1 MLFLGLGVALSAFYF
16 FVVDGWL
23 ASSLLYSLIGLV
35 GVVGIPVGVAIF
47 RPRVMLPWWLI
58 AAGMFL
64 FVCGDLLS
72 TIHDYVT
79 DSEIPFPWYSD
90 ILYVLGYPFV
100 AVGLIG
106 LVRAQNEWRDRSAL
120 IDSLIVAVGA
130 GSLSWVFLISPSLNN
145 DSLSLSARIVSLA
158 YPVADL
164 ALLALAIRF
173 FTSSGTRNAAACFLV
188 AGIGLMLAADALFGA
203 DVMAGGAETGVIA
216 DIGWLFSYIFF
227 GVAALHPSMRMLD
240 QSTETLT
247 PGWVSF
253 RRLSMLSV
261 VALVGPAWLTIRY
274 SRGESSDVVAIAVS
288 SAILFLLALVRLG
301 GVAYRLDGAL
311 RKGEEMQTLIQASE
325 SRFRAMVQHASD
337 ITIIVDAE
345 GVHTYVS
352 PSMERMLGH
361 NPEDLIGRSAEHL
374 RHPEEVEITRRF
386 QQEIMGRPGRHV
398 VAEFRRLHADASWR
412 LFEFVATNLLDDPSV
427 SGIVVNARDIT
438 ERKIAEEELSRERD
452 LLHLLMDNL
461 PDRVFFQDRE
471 GRYVRVNR
479 ADAEFLG
486 LTDPKEAIGKRD
498 ADLLPSEIAGFY
510 VAEDLEIINERKPIL
525 DQIEQA
531 VGANGQARW
540 ISTTKVPTYDVSGE
554 ISGIVGIARDITERQ
569 QAELTI
575 HRAEQRYRDLFND
588 APVMYVIT
596 RKSEQGL
603 HIVDCNQLF
612 LKTIGYKHD
621 EVVGQ
626 PMGAF
631 LTPESQESMGTAHG
645 FMLRGERIEGER
657 QLMTRDGS
665 LVDVFLQAQS
675 ELDEEGNYSGTR
687 ATFMD
692 ITARKSLERQLTHQA
707 FHDPLTGLPNRM
719 LFANR
724 LEHALARAA
733 RNADDVALLFIDLD
747 GFKVINDSLG
757 HGVGDTLL
765 MTVAEKLAS
774 SVRTI
779 DTIARF
785 GGDEFIV
792 LLEECDLEC
801 AADTAGRIARRM
813 SDSFDLDGHTIT
825 VTASIGIAC
834 KRSPLDTGS
843 DLIRNADV
851 AMYVAKQRGKSQY
864 AIFDA
869 GMHQRAWKRLE
880 LESDLRVAIER
891 KEFRV
896 HYQPIIDLRTGETR
910 EVEALVRWEHS
921 IHGLI
926 SPAEFLPVAEE
937 TGMILTI
944 GWWVIAEAC
953 RQVKAWQLEY
963 PHSPPLSV
971 AVNLSPRMFHQE
983 DLISVVSRILT
994 ETALEPSCLKL
1005 EITEGVMM
1013 LDGDGAIGTL
1023 QNLRRMGVRLSIDD
1037 FGTGYSSLAY
1047 LQRLPIDVLKIDRSF
1062 VSRMCEDNESLE
1074 IVRLVVGL
1082 AKTLGL
1088 TVVGEGI
1095 ETQTQL
1101 DILREL
1107 GADLGQG
1114 YLLARPMSEIS
1125 TSAYLANLTLP
1136 LTVVATG
1143 ISRSDPVA
1151 IEDRA
1156 VAAKTI

>member
-1 MLFLGLGVALSAFYF
+1 MLFLGLGVALSAVYF
-16 FVVDGWL
+16 FVIDGWL
-23 ASSLLYSLIGLV
+23 ASSVLYSLIGLV
-35 GVVGIPVGVAIF
+35 GLTGIPIGIHLF
-47 RPRVMLPWWLI
+47 RPRTTMPWWLI
-58 AAGMFL
+58 AVGLLL
-64 FVCGDLLS
+64 FVSGDSLS
-72 TIHDYVT
+72 TIHDAFF
-79 DSEIPFPWYSD
+79 DSELPFPWYSD
-90 ILYVLGYPFV
+90 ILYVLGYPFL
-100 AVGLIG
+100 AAGLIG
-106 LVRAQNEWRDRSAL
+106 LVRAQTEWRDRSAL
-120 IDSLIVAVGA
+120 IDSLVVAVGA
-130 GSLSWVFLISPSLNN
+130 GSLSWVFLISPSLND
-145 DSLSLSARIVSLA
+145 DSLSMAARIVSLA

-173 FTSSGTRNAAACFLV
+173 FTSSGTRNAAAYFLV
-188 AGIGLMLAADALFGA
+188 LGIGFMLGADALFGA
-203 DVMAGGAETGVIA
+203 DVMAGVPETGVIA

-227 GVAALHPSMRMLD
+227 GMAALHPSMRMLD
-240 QSTETLT
+240 QSAETST
-247 PGWVSF
+247 PGRVSF

-261 VALVGPAWLTIRY
+261 VALAGPAWLTIRY

-288 SAILFLLALVRLG
+288 SAILFLLALIRLG
-301 GVAYRLDGAL
+301 GVAFRLDGAL
-311 RKGEEMQTLIQASE
+311 RKGEEMQTQLQASE
-325 SRFRAMVQHASD
+325 ARFRAMVQNASD
-337 ITIIVDAE
+337 ITVIVNAE
-345 GVHTYVS
+345 GLHTYVS
-352 PSMERMLGH
+352 PSIERILGH
-361 NPEDLIGRSAEHL
+361 KPDDLIGRSAEHL
-374 RHPEEVEITRRF
+374 RHPDEYEITRRF
-386 QQEIMGRPGRHV
+386 QIEAKQHPGRHIT
-398 VAEFRRLHADASWR
+398 AEFRRRHEDGSWR
-412 LFEFVATNLLDDPSV
+412 LFEFVATNLLHDPSIN
-427 SGIVVNARDIT
+427 GIVVNARDIT
-438 ERKIAEEELSRERD
+438 ERKRAEEELNRERD

-461 PDRVFFQDRE
+461 PDLVFFQDRE

-486 LTDPKEAIGKRD
+486 LTDPDEAIGKSD
-498 ADLLPSEIAGFY
+498 AELLPSEIAEGY
-510 VAEDLEIINERKPIL
+510 LAEDLLIINERKPIV
-525 DQIEQA
+525 DRIERA
-531 VGANGQARW
+531 VGANGHARW
-540 ISTTKVPTYDVSGE
+540 ISTTKVPTYDLSGE

-596 RKSEQGL
+596 SRGDGGPI
-603 HIVDCNQLF
+603 IVDCNQLF
-612 LKTIGYKHD
+612 LKTIGYERD
-621 EVVGQ
+621 EVVGR
-626 PMGAF
+626 PMGTF
-631 LTPESQESMGTAHG
+631 LTPESQDSMSIAYG
-645 FMLRGERIEGER
+645 LLLDGERIEGER
-657 QLMTRDGS
+657 QLVTREGN

-675 ELDEEGNYSGTR
+675 ERDEDGNYAGTR

-692 ITARKSLERQLTHQA
+692 ITARKSLEMQLTHQA

-733 RNADDVALLFIDLD
+733 RNADDLALLFIDLD

-765 MTVAEKLAS
+765 VTVAEKLAS
-774 SVRTI
+774 CVRSI

-792 LLEECDLEC
+792 LLEECDQES

-813 SDSFDLDGHTIT
+813 SVPFDLDGHTIT

-834 KRSPLDTGS
+834 KRSPLDTAM

-851 AMYVAKQRGKSQY
+851 AMYVAKQRGKSQF
-864 AIFDA
+864 AIFDS

-891 KEFRV
+891 NEFRV
-896 HYQPIIDLRTGETR
+896 HYQPIIDLKTGETR

-937 TGMILTI
+937 TGLILPI

-953 RQVKAWQLEY
+953 RQVRAWQEEY
-963 PHSPPLSV
+963 PQSPPLSV
-971 AVNLSPRMFHQE
+971 AANLSPRMFHQE
-983 DLISVVSRILT
+983 DLINSVSRILT
-994 ETALEPSCLKL
+994 ETGLEPSCLKL

-1013 LDGDGAIGTL
+1013 QDGDGAIETL
-1023 QNLRRMGVRLSIDD
+1023 QDLRSMGVRLSMDD

-1062 VSRMCEDNESLE
+1062 VARMCEDNESLE

-1101 DILREL
+1101 DTLTEL
-1107 GADLGQG
+1107 GSDLGQG
-1114 YLLARPMSEIS
+1114 YLLARPMSAGAA
-1125 TSAYLANLTLP
+1125 SAYLANLNISSIMVASEKSHSVP
-1136 LTVVATG
+1136 AAIPDRVTV
-1143 ISRSDPVA
+1143 
-1151 IEDRA
+1151 
-1156 VAAKTI
+1156 AKAG